1 MILGSETVVFDPI
14 FITVKKQLKELRT
27 LFVIL
32 YLLFLSTSCQNNS
45 SSEAG
50 GSSEVQASDG
60 LGKGEEPPTHSGF
73 GVIHETENL
82 RVYGDT
88 TVDQSRI
95 SYGSLKFEPYL
106 RFSDFRVNTIEHQ
119 KYADLDLTSNK
130 YASMYR
136 TRLKQGY
143 SADTANFAGHYSLV
157 FWGCGSGC
165 KLAVIIDRKTG
176 KIYDAPE
183 SSRGYKFRVDSRML
197 IVNPPDA
204 TGFYDDCP
212 YCKPIIYVFDERTRK
227 FEEKKP
233 DFL

>member
-1 MILGSETVVFDPI
+1 MNLLKAVFVV
-14 FITVKKQLKELRT
+14 LC
-27 LFVIL
+27 
-32 YLLFLSTSCQNNS
+32 LLLLSTSCQTRS

-50 GSSEVQASDG
+50 GSSEMQASDG
-60 LGKGEEPPTHSGF
+60 LGKGEERPSRSGF
-73 GVIHETENL
+73 GVIHETEDL
-82 RVYGDT
+82 RLYGDT
-88 TVDQSRI
+88 TMGKSRI

-119 KYADLDLTSNK
+119 KYADLDLRSNK

-157 FWGCGSGC
+157 YWGCGSGC

-197 IVNPPDA
+197 IVNPPDS
-204 TGFYDDCP
+204 TGFYDDCS

-227 FEEKKP
+227 FEERKP
-233 DFL
+233 DFF

>member
-1 MILGSETVVFDPI
+1 MTVSISVLIILSF
-14 FITVKKQLKELRT
+14 
-27 LFVIL
+27 
-32 YLLFLSTSCQNNS
+32 SCRNS
-45 SSEAG
+45 SNSERTKIK
-50 GSSEVQASDG
+50 EVQASES
-60 LGKGEEPPTHSGF
+60 LANSSEQRSHSSI

-88 TVDQSRI
+88 TVGQSRI

-106 RFSDFRVNTIEHQ
+106 RFSDFRVNTVEHQ

-157 FWGCGSGC
+157 YWGCGSGC
-165 KLAVIIDRKTG
+165 KLAVIIDRKSG